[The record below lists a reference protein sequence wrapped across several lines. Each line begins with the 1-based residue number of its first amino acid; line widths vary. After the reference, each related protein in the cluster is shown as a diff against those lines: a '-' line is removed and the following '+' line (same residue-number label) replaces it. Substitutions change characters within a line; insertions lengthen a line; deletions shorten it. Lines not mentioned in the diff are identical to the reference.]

1 MHHTCCFSHS
11 VVKKLCGLCRSIA
24 CTCMVA
30 ALIVPF
36 WNGRVTRVDTV
47 CDCLCKNAE
56 SDDSGSG
63 CRLGMPSATVDVT
76 NQSIHVSQTI
86 NQTIKRTINS
96 ELIH

>member
-11 VVKKLCGLCRSIA
+11 VDEETLRFVSFNYMYLHGRL
-24 CTCMVA
+24 
-30 ALIVPF
+30 PF

-47 CDCLCKNAE
+47 CDCLCENAE
-56 SDDSGSG
+56 SDNSGSG

-76 NQSIHVSQTI
+76 NQSISQTI
-86 NQTIKRTINS
+86 NQTTKRTINS